1 MSGKAILLIEDNH
14 IQRTDLT
21 AVLWSAGYVTV
32 PVADG
37 TEAMALMTSGVTPN
51 LILMDMM
58 IPPPDGW
65 YILAMRKKMP
75 ALASVP
81 VIIMTSLGIAS
92 EEWATSFG
100 RVRPPTEAD
109 RSRTLAG
116 GGSTVPG
123 RMSGMTANPQ
133 GSKY

>member
-1 MSGKAILLIEDNH
+1 MSGKAILVVEDNEV
-14 IQRTDLT
+14 QRAWLT
-21 AVLWSAGYVTV
+21 EVLFKAGYLVV

-37 TEAMALMTSGVTPN
+37 KEAVALMKSGVAPN

-65 YILAMRKKMP
+65 YLLTMRKKMP

-92 EEWATSFG
+92 EEWATSLG
-100 RVRPPTEAD
+100 ACGLIRKPVEVEPLLAEVRRCLDEC
-109 RSRTLAG
+109 
-116 GGSTVPG
+116 
-123 RMSGMTANPQ
+123 Q
-133 GSKY
+133 G